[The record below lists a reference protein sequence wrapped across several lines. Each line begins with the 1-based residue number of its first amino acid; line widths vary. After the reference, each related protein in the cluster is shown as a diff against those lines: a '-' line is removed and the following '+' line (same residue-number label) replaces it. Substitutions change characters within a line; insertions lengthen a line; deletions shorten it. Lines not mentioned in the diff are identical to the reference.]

1 MLTKLTKND
10 YLKMYRTMLTI
21 RRFEERVS
29 QLYGRGLIGG
39 FCHLYIG
46 QEAVVVGILMTIDE
60 KDSVVTTYRDHGH
73 MIARGLDPKKIMS
86 ELIDAESAEAAA
98 KLFSSGKMLSGLGY
112 KHVLVAW
119 GDGKSKIITNL
130 LSENDSAST
139 ENDNQDFNVNLVVR
153 HLHFANEFLGKI
165 EALQQRQIYE
175 IQSVQRW
182 MRFGFFLILVHIITA
197 KIKLGL

>member
-1 MLTKLTKND
+1 MS
-10 YLKMYRTMLTI
+10 
-21 RRFEERVS
+21 EEITYKCHFTNKEGS
-29 QLYGRGLIGG
+29 ALYGKL
-39 FCHLYIG
+39 
-46 QEAVVVGILMTIDE
+46 
-60 KDSVVTTYRDHGH
+60 
-73 MIARGLDPKKIMS
+73 

-98 KLFSSGKMLSGLGY
+98 KLFSNGKMLSGLGY

-119 GDGKSKIITNL
+119 GDGKSKIITNIL
-130 LSENDSAST
+130 TEVDSVST
-139 ENDNQDFNVNLVVR
+139 ESDNQDFNVNLVVR

-182 MRFGFFLILVHIITA
+182 MRFGFFLILVHIITT